1 VSAEGVVVKSMIGAG
16 VARRE
21 DDRLLTG
28 RGRYLDDLELPGAL
42 SAAFLRSTYAHAN
55 ILSIDADAARELPGV
70 IAVFTGADLPEI
82 QKPLAPKVLHPQLK
96 DFPRLPMPPVAV
108 HYVGEPIAVVIAES
122 RYLAEDALE
131 LIEVEYE
138 ELPAVGST
146 AAALAPDAPL
156 AHSDAESN
164 VAVRLTQNAGDT
176 EKALHEAPHTLR
188 GEFFVMRGGGHSME
202 TRAVAARFDRTT
214 EQLVVWDTTQS
225 PHYARQQL
233 SVIYGMAED
242 DIRVIAPPDVGGG
255 FGPKAQFYGEEVVIP
270 WVAKKLERPV
280 KWVEDRQENFVS
292 AMMERSQTHRIEVAF
307 DDDGRLI
314 AVRDFV
320 EHDQGAYCAGL
331 QVPSITTSTVPG
343 PYHVP
348 NIHIELLACY
358 TNMVPT
364 SSVRG
369 AGRPQAVFAMER
381 MMDRIAEH
389 LGLDPAT
396 VRERNLIQ
404 ADEFPYEV
412 GITFRD
418 GSPLTYDSGDF
429 PALLSGTLERLDYA
443 NARAEQ
449 ERLRAEGRLV
459 GIGLAVYVEGCG
471 LGPYEGA
478 KVRLTNQGR
487 ILVTLAAAGQGQ
499 GYETVYAQIASD
511 ALGLNM
517 DHIVVTTGDTSKIP
531 FGQGTFAS
539 RITATAGPAVF
550 QAAQQMR
557 ERLLETAA
565 ILLGC
570 HPAEVSFVGDRACLD
585 GDVEKSKTLLELA
598 QVANIGRH
606 GITLPKGVQAGLET
620 SSYFA
625 PARAAYASG
634 AHAAVVEVDP
644 DTGGVHVLR
653 YIIGHDCGTVINPRL
668 VDGQVIGGF
677 AHGIGN
683 ALYEEAVYD
692 ADGQPQA
699 ASYLDYAL
707 VSATEVPKVELFHI
721 QTPSPLNPLGAKGAG
736 EGGTIPAPA
745 AIANAVEDALRPLG
759 ARINQAPVTP
769 ARVVDAIIRAG
780 LSAESLDGD
789 VDPAADT
796 DRQPAVRGA

>member
-1 VSAEGVVVKSMIGAG
+1 MSEVAVKGMIGAG
-16 VARRE
+16 IERRE

-28 RGRYLDDLELPGAL
+28 RGRYLDDLELPGVL
-42 SAAFLRSTYAHAN
+42 HAAFLRSMFAHAN

-70 IAVFTGADLPEI
+70 VAVYTGADLVEI
-82 QKPLAPKVLHPQLK
+82 QKPLAPKVLHPQLINY
-96 DFPRLPMPPVAV
+96 PRLPMPPKAV
-108 HYVGEPIAVVIAES
+108 HYVGEPIAIVVADS

-131 LIEVEYE
+131 LIEVDYE
-138 ELPAVGST
+138 ELPAIGST
-146 AAALAPDAPL
+146 AAALAPDAPM
-156 AHSDAESN
+156 AHEGAETN
-164 VAVRLTQNAGDT
+164 VAVKLMQDAGDT
-176 EKALHEAPHTLR
+176 EKALREAPHRLS

-202 TRAVAARFDRTT
+202 TRAVAARFDLTT
-214 EQLVVWDTTQS
+214 EQLIVWDTTQS

-233 SVIYGMAED
+233 SVIYEMPED
-242 DIRVIAPPDVGGG
+242 DIRIIAPADVGGG

-270 WVAKKLERPV
+270 WVAKLLERPV

-307 DDDGRLI
+307 DDDGHLI
-314 AVRDFV
+314 AVQDFV

-389 LGLDPAT
+389 LDLDPAT

-429 PALLSGTLERLDYA
+429 PALLSGTLERLEYA
-443 NARAEQ
+443 KTREWQAEMRAQ
-449 ERLRAEGRLV
+449 GRMV

-478 KVRLTNQGR
+478 KVRLTNKGK

-517 DHIVVTTGDTSKIP
+517 DHIYVTTGDTSKIP

-539 RITATAGPAVF
+539 RITATAGPAVY

-557 ERLLETAA
+557 ERLLDTAA
-565 ILLGC
+565 ILLKC
-570 HPAEVSFVGDRACLD
+570 HAADISFIGDRACRD
-585 GDVEKSKTLLELA
+585 GDVENSKTLLELA
-598 QVANIGRH
+598 QVANIGKH

-644 DTGGVHVLR
+644 DTGGISVLR

-683 ALYEEAVYD
+683 AMYEEAAYD
-692 ADGQPQA
+692 SDAQPQA
-699 ASYLDYAL
+699 ASYLDYTL

-745 AIANAVEDALRPLG
+745 AIANAIEDALRPLG
-759 ARINQAPVTP
+759 ARINRAPVTP
-769 ARVVDAIIRAG
+769 ARIVDAIQ
-780 LSAESLDGD
+780 
-789 VDPAADT
+789 AA
-796 DRQPAVRGA
+796 AVVGEPV

>member
-1 VSAEGVVVKSMIGAG
+1 MTAAKGMIGAG
-16 VARRE
+16 VLRRE

-42 SAAFLRSTYAHAN
+42 SAAFLRSTFAHAD
-55 ILSIDADAARELPGV
+55 IRDIDVTAALELPGV
-70 IAVFTGADLPEI
+70 VAIFTGADLLEI

-96 DFPRLPMPPVAV
+96 DFPRLPMPPRSV

-122 RYLAEDALE
+122 RYTAEDALE
-131 LIEVEYE
+131 LIEVDYDD
-138 ELPAVGST
+138 LPAVGST

-164 VAVRLTQNAGDT
+164 IAVKLTQNAGDADR
-176 EKALHEAPHTLR
+176 ALREAPHTLS
-188 GEFFVMRGGGHSME
+188 GEFVVTRGGGHSME
-202 TRAVAARFDRTT
+202 CRAVAARFDRTT
-214 EQLVVWDTTQS
+214 EQLVIWDTTQS

-242 DIRVIAPPDVGGG
+242 DIRVIAPQDVGGG

-270 WVAKKLERPV
+270 WVAKKLDRPV

-292 AMMERSQTHRIEVAF
+292 AMMERAQTHRIEVGF

-348 NIHIELLACY
+348 NIHVELLACY

-369 AGRPQAVFAMER
+369 AGRPQAVYAMER
-381 MMDRIAEH
+381 MIDRIGEH
-389 LGLDPAT
+389 LGIDPAV

-404 ADEFPYEV
+404 PDEFPYQV

-429 PALLSGTLERLDYA
+429 PALLAGTLQRLDYA
-443 NARAEQ
+443 AAREEQ
-449 ERLRAEGRLV
+449 QRLRAEGRLV

-478 KVRLTNQGR
+478 KLRLTNQGR
-487 ILVTLAAAGQGQ
+487 ILVTLAAAPQGQ

-511 ALGLNM
+511 ALGLDM
-517 DHIVVTTGDTSKIP
+517 AHIDVRTGDTSRIP

-539 RITATAGPAVF
+539 RITATAGPAAF

-557 ERLLETAA
+557 ERLLDTAA

-570 HPAEVSFVGDRACLD
+570 HPAEISFVGDRACLD
-585 GDVEKSKTLLELA
+585 GDVEKSRTLLELA
-598 QVANIGRH
+598 HVANIGKH

-625 PARAAYASG
+625 PERAAYASG
-634 AHAAVVEVDP
+634 AHGAIVEVDP
-644 DTGGVHVLR
+644 DTGAIEILKYV
-653 YIIGHDCGTVINPRL
+653 IGQDCGTVINPRL
-668 VDGQVIGGF
+668 VDGQVLGGF

-683 ALYEEAVYD
+683 AMYEEAVYD
-692 ADGQPQA
+692 ADAQPQT
-699 ASYLDYAL
+699 ASYLDYPL
-707 VSATEVPKVELFHI
+707 VSATEVPKVDLFHI

-745 AIANAVEDALRPLG
+745 AIANAVEDALRPLH
-759 ARINQAPVTP
+759 ARVNQAPVTP
-769 ARVVDAIIRAG
+769 ARVVEAILA
-780 LSAESLDGD
+780 AE
-789 VDPAADT
+789 
-796 DRQPAVRGA
+796 Q

>member
-1 VSAEGVVVKSMIGAG
+1 MTDHAGVVKGMIGTS

-42 SAAFLRSTYAHAN
+42 AAAFVRSTFAHAN
-55 ILSIDADAARELPGV
+55 ILAIDADAARELPGV
-70 IAVFTGADLPEI
+70 IAVYTGADLMEI
-82 QKPLAPKVLHPQLK
+82 QKPLAPKVMHPKLR
-96 DFPRLPMPPVAV
+96 DYPRLPMPPRAV
-108 HYVGEPIAVVIAES
+108 HYVGEPIAIVIAQT
-122 RYLAEDALE
+122 RYLAEDAIE
-131 LIEVEYE
+131 LIEVDYE

-146 AAALAPDAPL
+146 AAALAPGGAM
-156 AHSDAESN
+156 AHEGADTN
-164 VAVRLTQNAGDT
+164 VAVRLTQSAGDT
-176 EKALHEAPHTLR
+176 DQAMRDAPHTVSA
-188 GEFFVMRGGGHSME
+188 EFTVTRGGGHSME
-202 TRAVAARFDRTT
+202 CRAVAARHDPATG
-214 EQLVVWDTTQS
+214 QLVVWDTTQS

-233 SVIYGMAED
+233 STIYDMPED
-242 DIRVIAPPDVGGG
+242 DIRIIAPPDVGGG

-270 WVAKKLERPV
+270 WVAKKIGRPV
-280 KWVEDRQENFVS
+280 KWVEDRSENFVA
-292 AMMERSQTHRIEVAF
+292 AMMERSQTHRIEVGF
-307 DDDGRLI
+307 DDEGHLI

-348 NIHIELLACY
+348 NIHVELLACY

-389 LGLDPAT
+389 LDIDPAL

-429 PALLSGTLERLDYA
+429 PALLSGTLDRLDYP
-443 NARAEQ
+443 NLRARQAT
-449 ERLRAEGRLV
+449 LRAEGRLI
-459 GIGLAVYVEGCG
+459 GIGIACYVEGCG

-478 KVRLTNQGR
+478 KVRLTNRGR

-511 ALGLNM
+511 ALGLGM
-517 DHIVVTTGDTSKIP
+517 THIDVTTGDTSKIP

-539 RITATAGPAVF
+539 RITATAGPATY

-557 ERLLETAA
+557 ERLTETAA
-565 ILLGC
+565 VLLNC
-570 HPAEVSFVGDRACLD
+570 HPAEITFVGDRACLD
-585 GDVEKSKTLLELA
+585 GDVDKSRTLLELA
-598 QVANIGRH
+598 QVANIGKH
-606 GITLPKGVQAGLET
+606 GITLPKGVRAGLET
-620 SSYFA
+620 SAYFA
-625 PARAAYASG
+625 PERAAYASG

-644 DTGGVHVLR
+644 DTGGITVLK
-653 YIIGHDCGTVINPRL
+653 YVIGHDCGNVINPTL
-668 VDGQVIGGF
+668 VDGQVLGGF

-683 ALYEEAVYD
+683 AMYEEAAYD
-692 ADGQPQA
+692 ADAQPQA
-699 ASYLDYAL
+699 ASYLDYSL
-707 VSATEVPKVELFHI
+707 VSATEVPAVELFHI
-721 QTPSPLNPLGAKGAG
+721 HTPSPLNPLGAKGAG

-759 ARINQAPVTP
+759 APRINHAPVTP
-769 ARVVDAIIRAG
+769 ARIVDAI
-780 LSAESLDGD
+780 EY
-789 VDPAADT
+789 AAAT
-796 DRQPAVRGA
+796 